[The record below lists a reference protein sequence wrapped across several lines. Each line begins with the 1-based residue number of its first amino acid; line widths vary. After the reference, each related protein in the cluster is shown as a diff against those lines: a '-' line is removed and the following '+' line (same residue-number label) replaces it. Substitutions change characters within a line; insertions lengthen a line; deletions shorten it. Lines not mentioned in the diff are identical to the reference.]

1 LKIFEVGRKIGTVLH
16 EATHLKS
23 PLRGIYYSYIDENL
37 HRVDEFNRNVAI
49 HKLLS
54 KLVSRFPDHHK
65 ITDLNETEKA
75 EIIIAIATERL
86 ENLVPSDIDWS
97 GKGILYPLGGVK
109 ITLDDRSF
117 PFGTKLYR
125 KWIDDFSLIYN
136 DLWSCVHPLNR
147 KLITEGFSKS
157 EFSHNRNDINS
168 WLIEV
173 EKMINKIR
181 GLHSILVSQVQIID
195 NTIDEK
201 QFNRNLLFCGLYL
214 FLLGIVGYY
223 SPRILVELKMLTS
236 TNLIFLSIGALA
248 SSSLV
253 VFRLIPYSS
262 GHSETLEQR
271 KLSIP
276 YFLDHLKEMKGE
288 SLQYKYSYVENIISM
303 YKDLSLP
310 KS

>member
-1 LKIFEVGRKIGTVLH
+1 
-16 EATHLKS
+16 
-23 PLRGIYYSYIDENL
+23 
-37 HRVDEFNRNVAI
+37 
-49 HKLLS
+49 
-54 KLVSRFPDHHK
+54 
-65 ITDLNETEKA
+65 
-75 EIIIAIATERL
+75 
-86 ENLVPSDIDWS
+86 
-97 GKGILYPLGGVK
+97 
-109 ITLDDRSF
+109 
-117 PFGTKLYR
+117 
-125 KWIDDFSLIYN
+125 
-136 DLWSCVHPLNR
+136 
-147 KLITEGFSKS
+147 
-157 EFSHNRNDINS
+157 
-168 WLIEV
+168 
-173 EKMINKIR
+173 MINKIR

-310 KS
+310 KSIVKQLRKCAKEIVLYNGLAKEFSAEMEGFIKELKASYNTKHENLGGCPLKLHKIPDEDYNMDGIFKAILNKDVNLTILIIA